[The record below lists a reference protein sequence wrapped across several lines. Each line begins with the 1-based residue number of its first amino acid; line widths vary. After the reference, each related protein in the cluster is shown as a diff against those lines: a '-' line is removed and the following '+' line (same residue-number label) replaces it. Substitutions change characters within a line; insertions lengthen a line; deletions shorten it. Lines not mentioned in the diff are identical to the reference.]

1 MFINVPSQQADGKL
15 QKRNITQ
22 TEILKNNKQD
32 TYEIYTHDTKDR
44 KFKSL
49 ISKPYN
55 IKLIIKT
62 DRV

>member
-1 MFINVPSQQADGKL
+1 MKYN
-15 QKRNITQ
+15 
-22 TEILKNNKQD
+22 
-32 TYEIYTHDTKDR
+32 TYDTKDR

-49 ISKPYN
+49 VNIPYN

>member
-1 MFINVPSQQADGKL
+1 MFINMPSQQADGKL
-15 QKRNITQ
+15 QKRNIIQ
-22 TEILKNNKQD
+22 TEILKDNKQD
-32 TYEIYTHDTKDR
+32 TYEIHTNDTKDR

-49 ISKPYN
+49 ISIPYN